1 MEEVAAF
8 IFLGSKITADS
19 DCSHDIKRRLL
30 LELKAMSNLDSV
42 LKTAA
47 IALLTKVC
55 TVNAMAF
62 PVVVCG
68 CESWTIKKAECGR
81 IDVSEPWCWRRFLR
95 VPWSARRS
103 TSHSKRKSTLSVHW
117 RD

>member
-1 MEEVAAF
+1 MASGPVTSWEIDGEIMETVTDF

-47 IALLTKVC
+47 IALLTKVR

-68 CESWTIKKAECGR
+68 CESWTIKKAECRR
-81 IDVSEPWCWRRFLR
+81 IDAFNCG
-95 VPWSARRS
+95 A
-103 TSHSKRKSTLSVHW
+103 
-117 RD
+117 